1 MPGSISYKAKT
12 IYRYNAGLHFNGNK
26 NTSPC
31 NDNVTMAM
39 ICSDEFRSSSQ
50 TRISD
55 YSENLPLSLSLG
67 VAWESR
73 FWSVSTDIEYRGST
87 NYQVSGLNLSE
98 SVASDGFLD
107 VDLASSSYQAKKKSV
122 LRLGLGGKLKFAE
135 DEIRRFFLFLGW
147 YQDPSCRVFDK

>member
-1 MPGSISYKAKT
+1 MPEERSRRGEDPPKKVGASLSMPGSISYKAKT

-55 YSENLPLSLSLG
+55 YSEKLPLSLSLG

-73 FWSVSTDIEYRGST
+73 FWSVSTDRIPRF
-87 NYQVSGLNLSE
+87 NKLSSQRLE
-98 SVASDGFLD
+98 SL
-107 VDLASSSYQAKKKSV
+107 
-122 LRLGLGGKLKFAE
+122 
-135 DEIRRFFLFLGW
+135 
-147 YQDPSCRVFDK
+147 